1 MIAILTGFAVVGVAI
16 LTGYVI
22 GRIDLLGESGIAVL
36 SRLSFFVLNPFLMVV
51 VLSDADVGMLFSSL
65 LPVSATAAVVVFVIY
80 ILIAKL
86 AWRRRWG
93 DTVMGALA
101 SGQVNGNN
109 IGIPISTYLLG
120 SAAYAAPI
128 ILMQQIALTPITL
141 TVLDAISSGETKW
154 WKAIAR
160 AFRNPLVIGSLLG
173 LTIALTGIEIPE
185 IVWEPLHLVANAA
198 VPVILISFGMS
209 LHGQRVL
216 TATGTRRDA
225 LVSTALKLIVMPV
238 AAYLLGRFAFGLDGH
253 ALYVVV
259 VLAALPTA
267 QNLFNY
273 AQRYGQGYTLV
284 RDVIFFTTVGCAPV
298 LFFAGVLLGT

>member
-65 LPVSATAAVVVFVIY
+65 LPVSAAAAVVVFVIY

-93 DTVMGALA
+93 DTVMGALS

-284 RDVIFFTTVGCAPV
+284 RDVIFLTTVGCVPV

>member
-1 MIAILTGFAVVGVAI
+1 M
-16 LTGYVI
+16 
-22 GRIDLLGESGIAVL
+22 
-36 SRLSFFVLNPFLMVV
+36 LNPFLMVI

-65 LPVSATAAVVVFVIY
+65 LPVSASAAAVVIGLY

-93 DTVMGALA
+93 DTVMGALTA
-101 SGQVNGNN
+101 GQVNGNN

-120 SAAYAAPI
+120 NAAYAAPI

-141 TVLDAISSGETKW
+141 TVLDAIATGDTKW
-154 WKAIAR
+154 WKAVTR

-173 LTIALTGIEIPE
+173 LAIALSGIEIPA
-185 IVWEPLHLVANAA
+185 IVHEPLQLVANAA

-216 TATGTRRDA
+216 TTKGTRRDA
-225 LVSTALKLIVMPV
+225 LVATTLKLIVMPL
-238 AAYLLGRFAFGLDGH
+238 AAYLLGRFAFGLDDQ
-253 ALYVVV
+253 ALLVVV

-267 QNLFNY
+267 QNVFNY
-273 AQRYGQGYTLV
+273 AQRYGIAQMLV
-284 RDVIFFTTVGCAPV
+284 RDVIFLTTVGCVPALLLVGLV
-298 LFFAGVLLGT
+298 LGS

>member
-22 GRIDLLGESGIAVL
+22 GRIDLLGETGISVL
-36 SRLSFFVLNPFLMVV
+36 SRLSFFVLNPFLMLV

-65 LPVSATAAVVVFVIY
+65 LPVSAAAAAVVLALYVI
-80 ILIAKL
+80 IAKL

-93 DTVMGALA
+93 DTVMGALS

-120 SAAYAAPI
+120 NAAYAAPI
-128 ILMQQIALTPITL
+128 ILMQQIVLTPITL
-141 TVLDAISSGETKW
+141 TVLDAISNGETKW

-173 LTIALTGIEIPE
+173 LAIALSGIEIPT
-185 IVWEPLHLVANAA
+185 IVHEPLQLVANAA

-216 TATGTRRDA
+216 TAKGTRRDA
-225 LVSTALKLIVMPV
+225 LVATALKLVVMPL
-238 AAYLLGRFAFGLDGH
+238 AAYLLGRFAFGLEDH

-273 AQRYGQGYTLV
+273 AQRYGEGYTLV
-284 RDVIFFTTVGCAPV
+284 RDVIFLTTVGCVPV
-298 LFFAGVLLGT
+298 LFFAGLLLGT